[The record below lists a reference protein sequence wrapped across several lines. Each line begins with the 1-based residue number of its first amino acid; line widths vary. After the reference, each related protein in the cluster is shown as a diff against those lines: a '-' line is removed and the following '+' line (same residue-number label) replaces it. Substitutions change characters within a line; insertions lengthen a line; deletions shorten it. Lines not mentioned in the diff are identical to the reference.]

1 MVLKMILVDSLYIND
16 SGGFQLLKYLIL
28 SLIERKLDFILLADL
43 RCEGKF
49 DNCNSVIYMKASLLE
64 RKRFYSL
71 HSDSFS
77 SVLCFGNIPAPIRL
91 KVPTFTYFHNINY
104 LTLKGLPSKRVVAL
118 SWAKREVYRHY
129 KHNTDYWVV
138 QSTNTKNELVH
149 YLGVEE
155 YKVLI
160 KPFFYLPDSLKKL
173 ANSSH
178 GNDYVYVANYTGSK
192 QHEELLIAWELLHE
206 RKIDKVLHLT
216 VPNTKKEFLE
226 KVVAAQKRG
235 VMVVNHGFVPF
246 EEVINLYAQSKAI
259 VYPSLNESLGLGIV
273 EAIEAGCDV
282 IGSDLPF
289 IHSICKPSQV
299 FNPYSATS
307 IADAVAK
314 YEKGECVKSE
324 LTIINHIDDL
334 IELVSR

>member
-1 MVLKMILVDSLYIND
+1 MRLLIDSLYINN
-16 SGGFQLLKYLIL
+16 SGGLQLLKYLVT
-28 SLIERKLDFILLADL
+28 SLKEKNVEFFLLADS
-43 RCEGKF
+43 RCKGKF
-49 DNCNSVIYMKASLLE
+49 DSCKAVKYMHASLYE
-64 RKRFYSL
+64 RRNFYKKSAA
-71 HSDSFS
+71 SFS
-77 SVLCFGNIPAPIRL
+77 SVLCFGNIPSPIKL
-91 KVPTFTYFHNINY
+91 SVPVFTYFHCINY
-104 LTLKGLPSKRVVAL
+104 LTLQGLPSKKETIK

-138 QSTNTKNELVH
+138 QSTNTKSELVH

-155 YKVLI
+155 DKVLI

-178 GNDYVYVANYTGSK
+178 GDDYVYVANYTGSK

-216 VPNTKKEFLE
+216 VPDTKIEFLG
-226 KVVAAQKRG
+226 KVIAAQKKG
-235 VMVVNHGFVPF
+235 VMIINHGFVPF

-273 EAIEAGCDV
+273 EALEAGCDV

-314 YEKGECVKSE
+314 YEKGECVRSE